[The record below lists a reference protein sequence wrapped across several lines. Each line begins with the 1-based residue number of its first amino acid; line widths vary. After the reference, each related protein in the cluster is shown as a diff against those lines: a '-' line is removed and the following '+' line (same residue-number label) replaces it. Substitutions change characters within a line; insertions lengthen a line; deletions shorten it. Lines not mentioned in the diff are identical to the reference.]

1 LFTRFFSVSCAV
13 TIAAACCAAQQ
24 NTPNPATPATAA
36 DPAAAAASATPAAAA
51 PVAVPAL
58 ERKIE
63 IMIRSELGVPP
74 QYEIAI
80 GPRQKSD
87 LNGYDTIAV
96 TFSLPSQPQKKQTVE
111 FLLSKD
117 SSTLARLSKWD
128 IGPDPGTTL
137 PTDGRPVRGNP
148 DAKVT
153 IVNFDDL
160 ECPYCARMNAEF
172 FPETLDRYKGLVK
185 FVYLDYPLVEIHP
198 WAMHAAVE
206 RELPCG
212 AEPGGVLELRRL
224 SAHARA
230 GCERSGQQSDKVG
243 GDAGQTGG
251 SGGGAKEQLDA
262 AKLDACLAKQDD
274 SKIVAEM
281 RAADKV
287 GVNATPTFFVSGER
301 WAGQLEAHQLWI
313 MIDRALTEQ
322 GIAPRFRRS
331 LRRARRRQRSRGSE
345 PMQSGGWAFI
355 LKGKR
360 RPRFVAPQSGE
371 IFDLSIGSISIGS
384 IQRVG
389 R

>member
-24 NTPNPATPATAA
+24 NTPNPGTPATVQT
-36 DPAAAAASATPAAAA
+36 PAAAATTTPAA

-74 QYEIAI
+74 QYEVAI

-128 IGPDPGTTL
+128 IGPDPGATL

-153 IVNFDDL
+153 IINFDDL

-198 WAMHAAVE
+198 WAMHAAVDANCLAAQNPAAYWNYVDYLHTRGQDVSGPDNNLTKSAAMLDKLADQE
-206 RELPCG
+206 G
-212 AEPGGVLELRRL
+212 AR
-224 SAHARA
+224 
-230 GCERSGQQSDKVG
+230 
-243 GDAGQTGG
+243 
-251 SGGGAKEQLDA
+251 EQLDA

-322 GIAPRFRRS
+322 GIAPPVQAQPAMS
-331 LRRARRRQRSRGSE
+331 VPAE
-345 PMQSGGWAFI
+345 PKPS
-355 LKGKR
+355 K
-360 RPRFVAPQSGE
+360 
-371 IFDLSIGSISIGS
+371 
-384 IQRVG
+384 
-389 R
+389 

>member
-1 LFTRFFSVSCAV
+1 LVTRFFSVSCAL

-24 NTPNPATPATAA
+24 NTPNPGTPVTVQ
-36 DPAAAAASATPAAAA
+36 TPAAGATTTPAA

-63 IMIRSELGVPP
+63 TMIRSELGVPP

-80 GPRQKSD
+80 GPREKSD
-87 LNGYDTIAV
+87 LNGYDNIAV

-128 IGPDPGTTL
+128 IGSDPTAGL

-185 FVYLDYPLVEIHP
+185 FIYLDYPLVEIHP
-198 WAMHAAVE
+198 WAMHAAVDANCLAAQNAKAYWNYVDYLHTHGQDVSGPDNNPTKSAAMLDKLADQE
-206 RELPCG
+206 G
-212 AEPGGVLELRRL
+212 ARDQV
-224 SAHARA
+224 
-230 GCERSGQQSDKVG
+230 
-243 GDAGQTGG
+243 DAV
-251 SGGGAKEQLDA
+251 
-262 AKLDACLAKQDD
+262 KLDACLAKQDD
-274 SKIVAEM
+274 SRIIAEM

-301 WAGQLEAHQLWI
+301 WAGQLEVRQLWI

-322 GIAPRFRRS
+322 GIAPPVQAAAS
-331 LRRARRRQRSRGSE
+331 VPAE
-345 PMQSGGWAFI
+345 PKPSQ
-355 LKGKR
+355 
-360 RPRFVAPQSGE
+360 
-371 IFDLSIGSISIGS
+371 
-384 IQRVG
+384 
-389 R
+389 